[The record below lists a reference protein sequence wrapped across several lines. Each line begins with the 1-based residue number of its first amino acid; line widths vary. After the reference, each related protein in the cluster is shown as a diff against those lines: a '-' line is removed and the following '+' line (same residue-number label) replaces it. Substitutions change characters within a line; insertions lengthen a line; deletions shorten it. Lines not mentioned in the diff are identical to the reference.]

1 MLQSRNLADSSD
13 PDVAENRMELARE
26 LRDLLRR
33 LDLIRAIGRCQPRQF
48 TGEIEHDRFTS
59 WPAGWRLLGYHGG
72 LTGDAQ
78 RARHPLGTQ
87 PRDGDEINTRHTN
100 EKYLPGASLPEKL
113 VATND
118 IAEAVRDADVVVM
131 GIPSQNFRK
140 VLEEVKKHIRAWVPV
155 ISLTKGLEL
164 DTGMRMTEIISEV
177 LPGHPVGVLTG
188 PNLAREIM
196 AGQAAASVIAM
207 EDEIIVRELQKVFQS
222 GLFRVYTNTDV
233 IGCELGGVLKNII
246 AIAVGMG
253 DGQGAGDNTRSALIT
268 RGLAE
273 VTRLGVA
280 MGGRPETFAGLAGMG
295 DMIATC
301 TSPQSRN
308 RHVGVELGK
317 GRDMQDIIDEMVM
330 VAEGAKS
337 APAVMALAE
346 KYAVEMPIASDV
358 FRVVSGDSNA
368 SRAFRGLLRVTAG
381 AESEPG

>member
-1 MLQSRNLADSSD
+1 MTELNVAVLGGGSWGTTVASLVTRNAPVMLWARN
-13 PDVAENRMELARE
+13 PDTV
-26 LRDLLRR
+26 
-33 LDLIRAIGRCQPRQF
+33 
-48 TGEIEHDRFTS
+48 T
-59 WPAGWRLLGYHGG
+59 
-72 LTGDAQ
+72 
-78 RARHPLGTQ
+78 
-87 PRDGDEINTRHTN
+87 EINTHHTN
-100 EKYLPGASLPEKL
+100 EVYLPGATLPEKL

-118 IAEAVRDADVVVM
+118 IAEAVQGADVIVM
-131 GIPSQNFRK
+131 GIPSQNFRA
-140 VLEEVKKHIRAWVPV
+140 VLLEVKKYIRAWVPV

-164 DTGMRMTEIISEV
+164 DTRLRMTQIITEV

-207 EDEIIVRELQKVFQS
+207 EDEIIVQELQNVFKS
-222 GLFRVYTNTDV
+222 GLFRIYTNTDV

-253 DGQGAGDNTRSALIT
+253 DGQGAGDNTRAGLIT

-280 MGGRPETFAGLAGMG
+280 MGGRAETFSGLAGIG

-301 TSPQSRN
+301 TSAQSRN
-308 RHVGVELGK
+308 RHVGIQLGK
-317 GRDMQDIIDEMVM
+317 GRNMPEIIREMVM

-346 KYAVEMPIASDV
+346 QYGVEMPIARDV
-358 FRVVSGDSNA
+358 YRVLSGDATA
-368 SRAFRGLLRVTAG
+368 SRAFRGLLRVEAG

>member
-1 MLQSRNLADSSD
+1 MKNLKVGLLGGGSWGTTVASLVSRNAPVTLW
-13 PDVAENRMELARE
+13 ARNPKTVE
-26 LRDLLRR
+26 
-33 LDLIRAIGRCQPRQF
+33 
-48 TGEIEHDRFTS
+48 
-59 WPAGWRLLGYHGG
+59 
-72 LTGDAQ
+72 
-78 RARHPLGTQ
+78 
-87 PRDGDEINTRHTN
+87 EINSLHTN
-100 EKYLPGASLPEKL
+100 STYLPGAKLPDKL
-113 VATND
+113 KASND
-118 IAEAVRDADVVVM
+118 IAETVSGADVVIM
-131 GIPSQNFRK
+131 GIPSQNFRS
-140 VLEEVKKHIRAWVPV
+140 VLQEVKEHIRPWVPV

-164 DTGMRMTEIISEV
+164 DTRMRMTEIITEV

-207 EDEIIVRELQKVFQS
+207 EDDIIVRELQSIFKS
-222 GLFRVYTNTDV
+222 GLFRVYTNNDV

-280 MGGRPETFAGLAGMG
+280 MGGRAETFAGLAGMG

-317 GRDMQDIIDEMVM
+317 GRIMQEIVDEMVM

-346 KYAVEMPIASDV
+346 KYGIEMPIAKDV
-358 FRVVSGDSNA
+358 YQVLSGDDTA

-381 AESEPG
+381 AECEPG

>member
-1 MLQSRNLADSSD
+1 
-13 PDVAENRMELARE
+13 
-26 LRDLLRR
+26 
-33 LDLIRAIGRCQPRQF
+33 
-48 TGEIEHDRFTS
+48 
-59 WPAGWRLLGYHGG
+59 
-72 LTGDAQ
+72 
-78 RARHPLGTQ
+78 
-87 PRDGDEINTRHTN
+87 
-100 EKYLPGASLPEKL
+100 
-113 VATND
+113 
-118 IAEAVRDADVVVM
+118 
-131 GIPSQNFRK
+131 
-140 VLEEVKKHIRAWVPV
+140 V

-164 DTGMRMTEIISEV
+164 DTRMRMTEIISE
-177 LPGHPVGVLTG
+177 LMPRHPIGVLTG

-207 EDEIIVRELQKVFQS
+207 DDEIIVRSLQTVFKS

-253 DGQGAGDNTRSALIT
+253 DGQGAGDNTRAALIT

-280 MGGRPETFAGLAGMG
+280 MGGKAETFAGLAGMG

-308 RHVGVELGK
+308 RHVGMELGRGK
-317 GRDMQDIIDEMVM
+317 TMEQIASEMFM

-346 KYAVEMPIASDV
+346 EHGIDMPIARDV
-358 FRVVSGDSNA
+358 YRVVSGETNA
-368 SRAFRGLLRVTAG
+368 RGAYRGLLRTAAG